1 MWEGLHEPLRMPRR
15 PVIATLSE
23 GLLIPPGPW
32 TGVSAATR
40 LCTVLLAP
48 RTMVGPAGLIS
59 LHTVPAARLAVM
71 WDVWGVRLSLC
82 GLLWLFLPGVPWGA
96 QPSPTLPWRGGWRPV
111 VLGLGARPAGGLGP
125 GCWEWPVQSPPVH
138 AGMWSFV
145 RSGPRAGCTVGPSH
159 AQEGSECCRLS
170 P

>member
-71 WDVWGVRLSLC
+71 WDVWGVRLSLS

-111 VLGLGARPAGGLGP
+111 VLGLGARPAGGPGPWVLGVASAESSCLCRDVELRPQWPLGRVHSRAQPCP
-125 GCWEWPVQSPPVH
+125 GGQ
-138 AGMWSFV
+138 
-145 RSGPRAGCTVGPSH
+145 
-159 AQEGSECCRLS
+159 
-170 P
+170 